1 MEFTREIYWNVGQG
15 ESVLVPM
22 YLLTLA
28 AMAVMVIGFLKR
40 IKVYKLG
47 KPLMRTDN
55 LSVRI
60 VEMCKTVFLQTQVR
74 RVRWP
79 GTAHGLFFWG
89 FFLLFLGTCLIFLQA
104 DFTDLL
110 FDIKF
115 LKGPFYLWFSLIL
128 DLAGLMCLLML
139 AGLLVRRYIIQ
150 PRELDSKVDDA
161 VMHGR
166 Y

>member
-1 MEFTREIYWNVGQG
+1 M
-15 ESVLVPM
+15 
-22 YLLTLA
+22 
-28 AMAVMVIGFLKR
+28 
-40 IKVYKLG
+40 
-47 KPLMRTDN
+47 
-55 LSVRI
+55 
-60 VEMCKTVFLQTQVR
+60 R
-74 RVRWP
+74 RVRGP

-110 FDIKF
+110 FDIQL
-115 LKGPFYLWFSLIL
+115 LKGTFYLWFSLIL

-150 PRELDSKVDDA
+150 PRELDSKVDAA